1 MIDYFQSL
9 VQVGKF
15 VYEKMNKLSEGMGSK
30 MFKSKQNVVASKW
43 HHDAAILLLSKVRIG
58 LGLCKVVPLPSNIVE
73 DNVVE
78 DQSCLQV
85 EHCPFCGLGFES
97 LWARQ
102 IIFCKHVYHVWCAHV
117 HFQMSTKCNE
127 ALCGEEMHDG
137 WLVVAS
143 IQNLGSEPQLQ

>member
-1 MIDYFQSL
+1 M
-9 VQVGKF
+9 
-15 VYEKMNKLSEGMGSK
+15 
-30 MFKSKQNVVASKW
+30 
-43 HHDAAILLLSKVRIG
+43 RIG

-102 IIFCKHVYHVWCAHV
+102 ITFCKHVYHVWCAHV

-137 WLVVAS
+137 WSVVAS
-143 IQNLGSEPQLQ
+143 IQNLGMNHNSNSLKVFHLSGKVWHEYLLSPFL